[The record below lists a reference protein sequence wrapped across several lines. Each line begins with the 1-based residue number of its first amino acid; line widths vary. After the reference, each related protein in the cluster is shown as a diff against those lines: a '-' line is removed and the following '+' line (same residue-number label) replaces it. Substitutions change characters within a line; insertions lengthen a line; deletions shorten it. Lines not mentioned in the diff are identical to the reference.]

1 MRMYISRTGKIIGA
15 ILHVIQMAQAFKP
28 GRVVA
33 ARVTGARPMD
43 GLVACTLKA
52 SAVEGGALTFDD
64 ITPGQLI
71 SGTVD
76 GVEDFGVFVKLA
88 AGLKCAPYKCS
99 RVISSIFEV
108 LSGSF
113 EIYSLEFEWQV
124 SIKRFALAAGPKCA
138 FTAWCC

>member
-1 MRMYISRTGKIIGA
+1 
-15 ILHVIQMAQAFKP
+15 
-28 GRVVA
+28 
-33 ARVTGARPMD
+33 MD

-88 AGLKCAPYKCS
+88 AGLKCALYTCFQVFS
-99 RVISSIFEV
+99 WMFEV

-113 EIYSLEFEWQV
+113 TKYSLGSECQV
-124 SIKRFALAAGPKCA
+124 VRERHALATNLK
-138 FTAWCC
+138 